1 MTKAEHHIC
10 AKFFVQRC
18 NARCVRPDDVPTGL
32 SRGAR
37 RRSPGNRDSRLS
49 RRVPGHER
57 QGRPRHHRRPPGSEV
72 RGRNGRLLRGRTA
85 QTHRR
90 GHPGP
95 GVPSDRG
102 LHRLTSVITEPSRGS
117 RDPADLSRR
126 GPSASG
132 CRLRSRPATVRSPCG
147 QYAPATPPVTAKW
160 PGSSIARNTSRPLT
174 DGRRSATRRRRVTPS
189 AQSCL
194 ASATRPCFTIVTF
207 VLTGV
212 IPLEARQTRLGGP
225 NACG

>member
-1 MTKAEHHIC
+1 MTS
-10 AKFFVQRC
+10 QRASPEAPAAGRRGIVIQGFRGEC
-18 NARCVRPDDVPTGL
+18 QATNARADRATT
-32 SRGAR
+32 GAR
-37 RRSPGNRDSRLS
+37 LARRSGDATDACSAEEP
-49 RRVPGHER
+49 
-57 QGRPRHHRRPPGSEV
+57 
-72 RGRNGRLLRGRTA
+72 
-85 QTHRR
+85 HRR

-147 QYAPATPPVTAKW
+147 QYAPAAPPVTAKW

-174 DGRRSATRRRRVTPS
+174 DGRRSATRRWRVTLS